1 MDPAEIR
8 QMRTAQQAW
17 ARLAVA
23 ARLRVVHAL
32 RQALAED
39 PAAMAGSIPNRV
51 CGALERNDAESLVAE
66 VMPLLSACR
75 MLEREAER
83 LLRRKR
89 VGTGGRPLWLM
100 GTQSE
105 VERIPHGIVLILA
118 PGNYPLLLAGIQVLQ
133 ALVAGNAVAWKPAPG
148 TEAVARRLTAML
160 VQAGL
165 PLHLLRVLEGDAKAA
180 SAAIE
185 AGVDWVVLT
194 GSAATGTAVL
204 HQTAE
209 TLTPTT
215 MELSGWDAVFVLPGV
230 DEDRL
235 LQALLFGMRLNG
247 SLTCMAPRRLF
258 LVGLQPEQAARLEG
272 RLQERLAELPV
283 VCVSEAT
290 RARLEA
296 MVRDAVAQGA
306 RAAVDGCMG
315 NADGV
320 GATLLLQAGPTM
332 LAMQGE
338 AFGPILSVMRVDA
351 EEAAV
356 AAHGACPYRLSAAI
370 FGPEAAARRLAR
382 QLDVSHVVINDLIL
396 PTADPRIGFGGAG
409 RSGFGVTRGREGL
422 LAMTRPR
429 VVQVQRS
436 GSRRSYEPLT
446 ASHGRLLAAAM
457 RVLYGVGW
465 RTRVA
470 GLRAMI
476 PAMRELTPAKPE
488 EKNGSAAKFQPTA
501 ASGVQHHDG
510 E

>member
-1 MDPAEIR
+1 M
-8 QMRTAQQAW
+8 
-17 ARLAVA
+17 
-23 ARLRVVHAL
+23 
-32 RQALAED
+32 
-39 PAAMAGSIPNRV
+39 
-51 CGALERNDAESLVAE
+51 
-66 VMPLLSACR
+66 
-75 MLEREAER
+75 
-83 LLRRKR
+83 
-89 VGTGGRPLWLM
+89 
-100 GTQSE
+100 
-105 VERIPHGIVLILA
+105 LILA

-133 ALVAGNAVAWKPAPG
+133 ALVAGNAVVWKPAPG

-165 PLHLLRVLEGDAKAA
+165 PPHLLQVVEGDAKAA
-180 SAAIE
+180 SAVLE
-185 AGVDWVVLT
+185 AGVDFVVLT
-194 GSAATGTAVL
+194 GSAETGTAVL
-204 HQTAE
+204 RQTAE

-215 MELSGWDAVFVLPGV
+215 MELSGWDAVFVLPGA

-258 LVGLQPEQAARLEG
+258 LVGLEPEQAGRVER
-272 RLQERLAELPV
+272 RLQERLAELPGV
-283 VCVSEAT
+283 RVSEAT

-296 MVRDAVAQGA
+296 MVRDAAAQGA
-306 RAAVDGCMG
+306 QVAVDGCTG
-315 NADGV
+315 DADGV
-320 GATLLLQAGPTM
+320 GATLLLQARPTM

-338 AFGPILSVMRVDA
+338 AFGPILSVMRVDG

-356 AAHGACPYRLSAAI
+356 TAHGASPYRLSAAI
-370 FGPEAAARRLAR
+370 FGPVAAARRLAG
-382 QLDVSHVVINDLIL
+382 QLGVAHVVIDDLIL

-429 VVQVQRS
+429 VMQVQRS

-446 ASHGRLLAAAM
+446 AAHGKFLAATM
-457 RVLYGVGW
+457 RVLYGVDW

-476 PAMRELTPAKPE
+476 PAMRELAPARPR
-488 EKNGSAAKFQPTA
+488 EKNVSTAKFQPTE

-510 E
+510 K

>member
-8 QMRTAQQAW
+8 QMRSAQQAW
-17 ARLAVA
+17 ARLDIG
-23 ARLRVVHAL
+23 ARLRVVRAL
-32 RQALAED
+32 RQAIAED
-39 PAAMAGSIPNRV
+39 PEAVAGSVPNQV
-51 CGALERNDAESLVAE
+51 CGVLQRNQAETLVAE
-66 VMPLLSACR
+66 VMPLLAACR

-83 LLRRKR
+83 LLKQKR
-89 VGTGGRPLWLM
+89 MGAGGRPLWLM
-100 GTQSE
+100 GTRSE
-105 VERIPHGIVLILA
+105 IERIPHGIVLILA
-118 PGNYPLLLAGIQVLQ
+118 PGNYPLLLAGVQVLQ
-133 ALVAGNAVAWKPAPG
+133 ALVAGNAVVWKPAPG
-148 TEAVARRLTAML
+148 TEAVARLLVTKLT
-160 VQAGL
+160 QAGL
-165 PLHLLRVLEGDAKAA
+165 PPHLLQVIEGDASAA

-185 AGVDWVVLT
+185 AGMDFVVLT

-215 MELSGWDAVFVLPGV
+215 MELSGWDAVFVLPGA

-235 LQALLFGMRLNG
+235 LTALMFGMRLNG

-272 RLQERLAELPV
+272 CLQERLAKLPR
-283 VCVSEAT
+283 VCVNEAT
-290 RARLEA
+290 RARLQA
-296 MVRDAVAQGA
+296 MVRNAVAEGA
-306 RAAVDGCMG
+306 RVALDGSTG
-315 NADGV
+315 YTDGV
-320 GATLLLQAGPTM
+320 GATLLLQARSTM
-332 LAMQGE
+332 MAMQGE
-338 AFGPILSVMRVDA
+338 AFGPILSVMRVDG

-382 QLDVSHVVINDLIL
+382 QLDVVHGVINDLIL

-429 VVQVQRS
+429 VVQAQQS
-436 GSRRSYEPLT
+436 ASKRSYEPLT
-446 ASHGRLLAAAM
+446 AAHGKLFAATMRL
-457 RVLYGVGW
+457 LYGVDW
-465 RTRVA
+465 HTRLA

-476 PAMRELTPAKPE
+476 PAMRELAPAKPE
-488 EKNGSAAKFQPTA
+488 AKNISEANFQPTA